1 MITIFDTPGLFD
13 TINAEVDVSS
23 SIELV
28 KVLSQVKS
36 IRPIIVFKNG

>member
-1 MITIFDTPGLFD
+1 MITIFDTPGFSD